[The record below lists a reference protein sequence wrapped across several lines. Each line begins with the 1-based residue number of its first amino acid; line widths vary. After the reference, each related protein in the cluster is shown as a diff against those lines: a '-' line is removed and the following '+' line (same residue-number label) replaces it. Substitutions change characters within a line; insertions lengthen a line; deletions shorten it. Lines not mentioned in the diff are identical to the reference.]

1 MQQFYKEVVEY
12 GIDVELCSIILK
24 GNLKVTAVEVAAT
37 HVLAHLI
44 NPAFGDTYSFPWKR
58 GPHDQIIEYQDLVP
72 LVEHIRAR
80 VYKKLSSTDF
90 IATLMQIFHHEQ
102 DPEVMTKVATLRII
116 TQLLRIRKDNTNE
129 PQVLAIL
136 NNMRLPQ
143 DVIAANN
150 AFVQTLNQLLTSAK
164 DYVVKSLAM
173 FILH

>member
-1 MQQFYKEVVEY
+1 
-12 GIDVELCSIILK
+12 
-24 GNLKVTAVEVAAT
+24 
-37 HVLAHLI
+37 
-44 NPAFGDTYSFPWKR
+44 
-58 GPHDQIIEYQDLVP
+58 
-72 LVEHIRAR
+72 
-80 VYKKLSSTDF
+80 
-90 IATLMQIFHHEQ
+90 
-102 DPEVMTKVATLRII
+102 MTKVATLRII